1 MTEAVNNAASSN
13 AVNDIMSDLSIKY
26 FQANEL
32 IPYEMNSRTHSDE
45 QVEQIKRSIKEFGFT
60 NPILIDEHRGVIA
73 GHGRLQAAQRLGLT
87 QVPCIVL
94 AGLTEA
100 QKKAYVIAD
109 NKLALNAGWDEE
121 ALKAELNS
129 LLNVD
134 FDISLIGFSG
144 DELADFDLDIDNAP
158 IYDEDA
164 DGEIIEPPTDPV
176 TKLGD
181 VWVMGKHRLMCGDS
195 TSIDAVEK
203 LLNGAKIDLVFTDPP
218 YGVDY
223 QGINN
228 DDRGGLYDLL
238 DQAFNNYN
246 INMKAGA
253 SIYVFHSDKCADIFH
268 DVFRKYFHF
277 SSMMIWVKPA
287 LVLSQSDYHSR
298 HEPCM
303 YGWNKDGAH
312 SWYSDRKQTTV
323 WEYGKEH
330 IKGHTTPKPTDMICY
345 ALENSS
351 KSGHLVC
358 DLFGGSGSTL
368 IACEKTNR
376 KAYLMELDPKYC
388 DVIINRWQTLTGKD
402 AVLESTGATFNSLK
416 TDKN

>member
-1 MTEAVNNAASSN
+1 MASSTSIKTQQLEHWL
-13 AVNDIMSDLSIKY
+13 VSDLIEYARNPRKNDH
-26 FQANEL
+26 AVDKVAAA
-32 IPYEMNSRTHSDE
+32 IR
-45 QVEQIKRSIKEFGFT
+45 EFGFRV
-60 NPILIDEHRGVIA
+60 PILAKSDKTVVD
-73 GHGRLQAAQRLGLT
+73 GHLRLKAAKKLGLET
-87 QVPCIVL
+87 VPVILCDDMS
-94 AGLTEA
+94 EA
-100 QKKAYVIAD
+100 QIKAFRISVNRVAEFAEWD
-109 NKLALNAGWDEE
+109 NDLLRIEFE
-121 ALKAELNS
+121 ALKEL
-129 LLNVD
+129 D
-134 FDISLIGFSG
+134 FDVELTGFSL
-144 DELADFDLDIDNAP
+144 DEIEELEIEEIAP
-158 IYDEDA
+158 EYEEDA
-164 DGEIIEPPTDPV
+164 DGEVIEPPAEPK
-176 TKLGD
+176 TKEGD
-181 VWVMGKHRLMCGDS
+181 VWILGKHRLICGDS

-246 INMKAGA
+246 LNMKAGA

-312 SWYSDRKQTTV
+312 NWYSDRKQTTV

-351 KSGHLVC
+351 KSNQLVC

-402 AVLESTGATFNSLK
+402 ATLESTGDKFNDL
-416 TDKN
+416 

>member
-1 MTEAVNNAASSN
+1 ME
-13 AVNDIMSDLSIKY
+13 IK
-26 FQANEL
+26 NIPTSEL
-32 IPYEMNSRTHSDE
+32 IPYANNSRLHSDE
-45 QVEQIKRSIKEFGFT
+45 QVLQIASSIKEFGFL
-60 NPILIDEHRGVIA
+60 NPIIIDSENGIIA
-73 GHGRLQAAQRLGLT
+73 GHGRVMAAKKLGIKEL
-87 QVPCIVL
+87 PCVD
-94 AGLTEA
+94 ASHLTEA
-100 QKKAYVIAD
+100 QKKAYIIAD
-109 NKLALNAGWDEE
+109 NKIALNSDWHVDLLRVELEGLQELDFDLSLTGFNEDE
-121 ALKAELNS
+121 LGD
-129 LLNVD
+129 LLNV
-134 FDISLIGFSG
+134 
-144 DELADFDLDIDNAP
+144 ELLP
-158 IYDEDA
+158 EYEEDA
-164 DGEIIEPPTDPV
+164 DGEVIEPPAEPK
-176 TKLGD
+176 TKEGD
-181 VWVMGKHRLMCGDS
+181 VWILGKHRLMCGDS

-203 LLNGAKIDLVFTDPP
+203 LMQGEKIDLVFTDPP

-246 INMKAGA
+246 LNMKAGA

-312 SWYSDRKQTTV
+312 NWYSDRKQTTV

-351 KSGHLVC
+351 KPNQLVC

-388 DVIINRWQTLTGKD
+388 DVIINRWQTLTGKK
-402 AVLESTGATFNSLK
+402 ATLESTGEEF
-416 TDKN
+416 

>member
-1 MTEAVNNAASSN
+1 MKSST
-13 AVNDIMSDLSIKY
+13 SIKKIKVSD
-26 FQANEL
+26 L
-32 IPYEMNSRTHSDE
+32 IPYANNSRLHSDE
-45 QVEQIKRSIKEFGFT
+45 QVLQIASSIKEFGFL
-60 NPILIDEHRGVIA
+60 NPIIVDGENGIIA
-73 GHGRLQAAQRLGLT
+73 GHGRVMAAKKLGIDEL
-87 QVPCIVL
+87 PCID
-94 AGLTEA
+94 ASHLTPA

-109 NKLALNAGWDEE
+109 NKIALNSEWDVD
-121 ALKAELNS
+121 LLRVELEGLQELDFDLELTGFNADELGD
-129 LLNVD
+129 LLNV
-134 FDISLIGFSG
+134 
-144 DELADFDLDIDNAP
+144 ELLP
-158 IYDEDA
+158 EYEEDA
-164 DGEIIEPPTDPV
+164 DGEVIEPPPEPK
-176 TKLGD
+176 TKEGD
-181 VWVMGKHRLMCGDS
+181 VWILGKHRLMCGDS
-195 TSIDAVEK
+195 TSIDAVEG

-246 INMKAGA
+246 LNMKAGA

-303 YGWNKDGAH
+303 YGWNKEGAH
-312 SWYSDRKQTTV
+312 AWYSDRKQTAV

-351 KSGHLVC
+351 KAGHLIC

-368 IACEKTNR
+368 IGCEKTNR

-388 DVIINRWQTLTGKD
+388 DVIINRWQTLTGKE
-402 AVLESTGATFNSLK
+402 ATLESTGDKFNDL
-416 TDKN
+416 

>member
-1 MTEAVNNAASSN
+1 MASSTSIKTQQLEHWL
-13 AVNDIMSDLSIKY
+13 VSDLIEYARNPRKNDH
-26 FQANEL
+26 AVDKVAAA
-32 IPYEMNSRTHSDE
+32 IR
-45 QVEQIKRSIKEFGFT
+45 EFGFRV
-60 NPILIDEHRGVIA
+60 PILAKSDKTVVD
-73 GHGRLQAAQRLGLT
+73 GHLRLKAAKKLGIET
-87 QVPCIVL
+87 VPVMLCDDM
-94 AGLTEA
+94 TDA
-100 QKKAYVIAD
+100 QIKAFRISVNRVAEFAD
-109 NKLALNAGWDEE
+109 WDEE
-121 ALKAELNS
+121 
-129 LLNVD
+129 LLRVE
-134 FDISLIGFSG
+134 F
-144 DELADFDLDIDNAP
+144 DELADLGFDLELTGFSLDEISELEIEEIAP
-158 IYDEDA
+158 EYEEDA
-164 DGEIIEPPTDPV
+164 DGEVIEPPPEPK
-176 TKLGD
+176 TKEGD
-181 VWVMGKHRLMCGDS
+181 VWILGKHRLMCGDS

-246 INMKAGA
+246 LNMKAGA

-312 SWYSDRKQTTV
+312 AWYSDRKQTTV

-351 KSGHLVC
+351 KAGHLIC

-388 DVIINRWQTLTGKD
+388 DVIINRWQTLTGKE
-402 AVLESTGATFNSLK
+402 AVLESTGDKFNDL
-416 TDKN
+416 

>member
-1 MTEAVNNAASSN
+1 
-13 AVNDIMSDLSIKY
+13 MSKNINTCTPIKRV
-26 FQANEL
+26 ATVDL
-32 IPYEMNSRTHSDE
+32 IPYANNSRTHSDE
-45 QVEQIKRSIKEFGFT
+45 QVPQIASSIKEFGFL
-60 NPILIDEHRGVIA
+60 NPVIIDADNGIIA
-73 GHGRLQAAQRLGLT
+73 GHGRVMAANKLGIKEL
-87 QVPCIVL
+87 PCVDASHL
-94 AGLTEA
+94 SEA

-109 NKLALNAGWDEE
+109 NKLALNSEWDNE
-121 ALKAELNS
+121 LLRIELNV
-129 LLNVD
+129 LD
-134 FDISLIGFSG
+134 EMGFDLTLTGFSL
-144 DELADFDLDIDNAP
+144 DELSDFEIEELAP
-158 IYDEDA
+158 EYEEDA
-164 DGEIIEPPTDPV
+164 DGEVIEPPAEPK
-176 TKLGD
+176 TKEGD
-181 VWVMGKHRLMCGDS
+181 VWILGKHRLMCGDS
-195 TSIDAVEK
+195 TSIDAVEC
-203 LLNGAKIDLVFTDPP
+203 LLNNNKIDLVFTDPP

-388 DVIINRWQTLTGKD
+388 DVIINRWQTLTGKE
-402 AVLESTGATFNSLK
+402 AVLESTGEAFNAMVA
-416 TDKN
+416 

>member
-1 MTEAVNNAASSN
+1 MQQLEEWKV
-13 AVNDIMSDLSIKY
+13 SDLIEYARNPRKNDH
-26 FQANEL
+26 AVDKVAAA
-32 IPYEMNSRTHSDE
+32 IR
-45 QVEQIKRSIKEFGFT
+45 EFGFRV
-60 NPILIDEHRGVIA
+60 PILAKSDKTVVD
-73 GHGRLQAAQRLGLT
+73 GHLRLKAAKKLGLET
-87 QVPCIVL
+87 VPVILCDDMS
-94 AGLTEA
+94 EA
-100 QKKAYVIAD
+100 QIKAFRISVNRVAEFAEWD
-109 NKLALNAGWDEE
+109 NDLLRIEFD
-121 ALKAELNS
+121 ALKEL
-129 LLNVD
+129 
-134 FDISLIGFSG
+134 
-144 DELADFDLDIDNAP
+144 DFDLELTGFSLDEIDGLEIEEIAP
-158 IYDEDA
+158 EYEEDA
-164 DGEIIEPPTDPV
+164 DGEITDPPPEPK
-176 TKLGD
+176 TKEGD
-181 VWVMGKHRLMCGDS
+181 VWILGKNRLMCGDS
-195 TSIDAVEK
+195 TSIDAVES
-203 LLNGAKIDLVFTDPP
+203 LLDGAKIDLVFTDPP

-223 QGINN
+223 KGINN

-388 DVIINRWQTLTGKD
+388 DVIINRWQTLTGKE
-402 AVLESTGATFNSLK
+402 AVLESTGETYNDTAA
-416 TDKN
+416 